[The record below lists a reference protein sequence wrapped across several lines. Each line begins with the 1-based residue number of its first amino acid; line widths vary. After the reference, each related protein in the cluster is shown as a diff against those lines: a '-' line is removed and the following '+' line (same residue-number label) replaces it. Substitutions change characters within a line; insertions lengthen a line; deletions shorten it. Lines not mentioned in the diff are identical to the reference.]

1 MLLAIESL
9 VRIFEGLL
17 IETSSAPAPS
27 LRHADNDNLETTEDE
42 RRWAAYR

>member
-9 VRIFEGLL
+9 IDLFDTLL
-17 IETSSAPAPS
+17 FKAPAALDTPS
-27 LRHADNDNLETTEDE
+27 AHADNDNSEASEDE